1 MIDSISYLNQA
12 FIVRPGLSPA
22 WKTFWEYTIIMC
34 VVEGLSPSL
43 TRGGQDPC
51 GWGAMIAETTL
62 PSIETEP

>member
-12 FIVRPGLSPA
+12 FIVRP
-22 WKTFWEYTIIMC
+22 
-34 VVEGLSPSL
+34 GLSPSL